1 VNLLPEE
8 VKDAGSHAAFV
19 AFMILFGGVM
29 LRILVGEVVSVVGKY
44 FKVTALALVSG
55 TIALKLL
62 HIL

>member
-1 VNLLPEE
+1 
-8 VKDAGSHAAFV
+8 
-19 AFMILFGGVM
+19 
-29 LRILVGEVVSVVGKY
+29 VGEVVSVVGKY